1 MKTNILSLVAT
12 KCEKKRKGSLIYSL
26 FPINYRTKYPIF
38 FESLLNRINNL
49 NKNYNKLSSVSVYKD
64 VKLNR
69 KKINKD
75 LNNKGGVY
83 LWWCSNTGLFY
94 IGSAKSFV
102 GKNGRLNDYFQKN
115 RLLNIVKPK
124 ISRDL
129 AKDLIKYTISGWN
142 LVILEVLDSNHRAEI
157 EKLKKKEQFWMLL
170 IPTYNRSLVV
180 GSNDGLSM
188 TEQKRQS
195 LSTLIYTYEISI
207 EGKLIL
213 NSEQIIYGFKE
224 LSRIGLKSKFS
235 DFSTTVNYWDIQ
247 AHLKSGLPFKNK
259 FILTKTPL
267 NLEAQSSWK
276 QVPKASAP
284 FRYARQT
291 ENNIENKSNFQK
303 DKRVAGVWV
312 YDFNSLNFIEYLDSV
327 KLCREKY
334 KIPSTTFKRLRTHG
348 LNYNGYL
355 FSNYEK

>member
-12 KCEKKRKGSLIYSL
+12 KCKQIRKGSLIYSL

-49 NKNYNKLSSVSVYKD
+49 NKNYNKLSSVSIYKD

-75 LNNKGGVY
+75 LENKGGIY
-83 LWWCSNTGLFY
+83 LWWCPNTGLFY
-94 IGSAKSFV
+94 IGSAKAFV

-129 AKDLIKYTISGWN
+129 AKDLIKYPISGWN
-142 LVILEVLDSNHRAEI
+142 LVILEVLNSQLEI
-157 EKLKKKEQFWMLL
+157 EKLKEKEQFWMLL

-180 GSNDGLSM
+180 GSNDGIPM

-195 LSTLIYTYEISI
+195 LSTLIYTYEISN

-213 NSEQIIYGFKE
+213 DSEQIIFGLKE

-235 DFSTTVNYWDIQ
+235 NFSTTANYWDVQ
-247 AHLKSGLPFKNK
+247 AYLKSGLPFKNK

-267 NLEAQSSWK
+267 NLESQLSWK
-276 QVPKASAP
+276 QTTK
-284 FRYARQT
+284 
-291 ENNIENKSNFQK
+291 NDIENKKNFQK
-303 DKRVAGVWV
+303 KKDKRIAGVWV

>member
-12 KCEKKRKGSLIYSL
+12 KCKKQRKGSLIYSL
-26 FPINYRTKYPIF
+26 FPINHRTKYPIF

-49 NKNYNKLSSVSVYKD
+49 NKNYNKLSLVSVYKD

-75 LNNKGGVY
+75 LENKGGIY
-83 LWWCSNTGLFY
+83 LWWCPNTGLFY
-94 IGSAKSFV
+94 IGSAKVFV

-129 AKDLIKYTISGWN
+129 AKDLIKYPISSWN
-142 LVILEVLDSNHRAEI
+142 LVILEVLDSSLTAEI
-157 EKLKKKEQFWMLL
+157 EKLREIEQFWMLL

-180 GSNDGLSM
+180 GSNDGLPMS
-188 TEQKRQS
+188 EQKRQS
-195 LSTLIYTYEISI
+195 LSTLIYTYEISN

-213 NSEQIIYGFKE
+213 DSEQIIYGLKE

-235 DFSTTVNYWDIQ
+235 DFSTTANYWDVQ
-247 AHLKSGLPFKNK
+247 AHLKSGSPFKNK

-276 QVPKASAP
+276 LTPK
-284 FRYARQT
+284 
-291 ENNIENKSNFQK
+291 NNIDNKGNFQK
-303 DKRVAGVWV
+303 DKRLAGVWV
-312 YDFNSLNFIEYLDSV
+312 YDFNSLNFIEYFDSI